1 MTILR
6 FLGSFLFI
14 GMLICCAKTQS
25 VAPRI
30 SSETKT
36 HAVFLYRKLHTI
48 FPDKCRFSARVTVSF
63 NNREMDFLTY
73 TAMNGADIRSRAMTE
88 FGGTLFDF
96 LIIDGR
102 IMLLTFPRQFSEKI
116 VRRGPAGD
124 LYHLFYVPR
133 MMAPVE
139 ACGDSCISIS
149 SSRNTRHDFEFSPED
164 VLARSLEYGS
174 GNLLR
179 EIEYSNWKTAPN
191 VGIFPGRIV
200 VIHRALGYRCII
212 DILEVKPG
220 LPNTNIFKLP
230 EDTQ

>member
-6 FLGSFLFI
+6 FAGSILFI
-14 GMLICCAKTQS
+14 GMLICCTKTHS
-25 VAPRI
+25 VVTPI
-30 SSETKT
+30 SSEIKT
-36 HAVFLYRKLHTI
+36 HALFLHKKIQTM
-48 FPDKCRFSARVTVSF
+48 FPDKCRFSARVTVTF

-73 TAMNGADIRSRAMTE
+73 TAMNGADIRSRAMAE

-96 LIIDGR
+96 LLIDGR
-102 IMLLTFPRQFSEKI
+102 IMSLTYPPQFSEKI

-133 MMAPVE
+133 IMAPVE
-139 ACGDSCISIS
+139 TCGDNCISIS
-149 SSRNTRHDFEFSPED
+149 ASQNTRYSFEFSPKG
-164 VLARSLEYGS
+164 LLTRSLAYGS

-179 EIEYSNWKTAPN
+179 GIEYSNWKTVPIL
-191 VGIFPGRIV
+191 GIIPGRIV
-200 VIHRALGYRCII
+200 VIHHALRYRCVI